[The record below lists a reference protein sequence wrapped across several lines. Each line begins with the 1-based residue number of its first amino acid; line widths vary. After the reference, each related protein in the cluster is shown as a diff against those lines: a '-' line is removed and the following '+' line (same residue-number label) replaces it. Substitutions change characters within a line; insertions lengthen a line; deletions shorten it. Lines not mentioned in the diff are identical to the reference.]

1 MRTEAQVA
9 GPAGQVISA
18 RQSPARPRRSA
29 RPVLRVRRAFSQG
42 ALQLALITAVVVV
55 AFPVV
60 YGAIVSTQ
68 AFQDL
73 FSIPPRLTPG
83 EAALQ
88 NYAAAWRKA
97 NMGPLLVNSTII
109 SVATALG
116 KIVLSLLAAFAFT
129 YFRDFRGKTLFFVTI
144 LITHMLPLPVRI
156 VPTYQ
161 LMQTLG
167 WVDSY
172 YALTIPF
179 FASATGTLLFRQFFL
194 TVPPS
199 LSEAARIDGA
209 GPLRF
214 LVQILLPLS
223 LNNIAAL
230 FMVEFVYMW
239 NQYLWPLIVTTSQE
253 MRVVQIGIKV
263 LVAADAQAEWNVIM
277 AGVMIAMIPP
287 LLVVLAFQR
296 TFVRSLSLGTEK

>member
-1 MRTEAQVA
+1 MAVRGLTAER
-9 GPAGQVISA
+9 A
-18 RQSPARPRRSA
+18 RLRR
-29 RPVLRVRRAFSQG
+29 RLLTFGLHLVLACSV
-42 ALQLALITAVVVV
+42 LVV
-55 AFPVV
+55 AFPVL
-60 YGAIVSTQ
+60 YGAVVSTQ

-73 FSIPPRLTPG
+73 FSYPPKITPG
-83 EAALQ
+83 NAAPD
-88 NYAAAWRKA
+88 NYLAAWQKA
-97 NMGPLLVNSTII
+97 GMGRLLLNSTLM
-109 SVATALG
+109 SVVTALG
-116 KIVLSLLAAFAFT
+116 KIVLSLMAAFALT
-129 YFRDFRGKTLFFVTI
+129 YFRDFPGKTVLFVLI

-161 LMQTLG
+161 LMQALG
-167 WVDSY
+167 WVNTY

-194 TVPPS
+194 TVPAS

-214 LVQILLPLS
+214 LLTILVPLS

-239 NQYLWPLIVTTSQE
+239 NQYLWPLIVTTSHQ

-263 LVAADAQAEWNVIM
+263 LVATDAQAEWNVIM
-277 AGVMIAMIPP
+277 AGVMIAMLPP
-287 LLVVLAFQR
+287 LLVVLALQR
-296 TFVRSLSLGTEK
+296 TFVRSLSLSAEK